1 MTKDGHLASGLGNG
15 KIKIWNISNGIV
27 VNTLEAHTEKIN
39 ALALLSSGDL
49 ASGSDDNTVKI
60 WFSSTNSVKSSLD
73 ARDNVNCLKELKNG
87 ELASG
92 QNDFTIKIWDVNAPM
107 LKDTLYG
114 HLNKVNDL
122 ELLPNGDLASCSDDF
137 SIKIWDTNSFTLKH
151 NLYGHNTAVN
161 KLKLLSNGHL
171 ASGSS
176 GRSVAGANIQNSFE
190 LIDTSSLGLSNALV
204 IDTFLS
210 ELNGNLIKIWD
221 VSIQSILRNMTNVA
235 DVLSLELLEISA
247 EKDTLNT
254 SGAPTSTSITSGEFS
269 TIKSTSQNMD
279 LTTLRSEI
287 DSTSDILSSSLSSID
302 TTGFSSAETTAIN
315 NPSKESTVASTKTS
329 QVGTGF
335 NFEQISSAQAV
346 DLLKSSYDLSG
357 CLANC
362 SNKGLY

>member
-176 GRSVAGANIQNSFE
+176 GRSVAGENIQNSFE
-190 LIDTSSLGLSNALV
+190 LIDTSSLGLSNTLV
-204 IDTFLS
+204 IDNFLS

-235 DVLSLELLEISA
+235 DVLSLV
-247 EKDTLNT
+247 T
-254 SGAPTSTSITSGEFS
+254 SDEFS
-269 TIKSTSQNMD
+269 TKKSTSQNMD

-315 NPSKESTVASTKTS
+315 NPSKESTVASTITS
-329 QVGTGF
+329 QVGPGF